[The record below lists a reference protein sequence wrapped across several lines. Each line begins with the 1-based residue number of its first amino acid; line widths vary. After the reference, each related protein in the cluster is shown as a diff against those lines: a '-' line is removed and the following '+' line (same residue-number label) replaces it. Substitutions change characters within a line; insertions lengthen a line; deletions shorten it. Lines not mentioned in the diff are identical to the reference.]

1 MSNVAWVVVVAVLLA
16 VIVIQQLQKSR
27 KKAATNEFQAHGDL
41 QQVQESVSQAP
52 EVLPR
57 EQESPSKIVFGES
70 PAEPIVTIESVSSS
84 VAYQVAK
91 PIEAKGGIVGR
102 LSALVQAAPS
112 LLVAA
117 HANGR
122 QLMEVVV
129 NGDLVRAAD
138 GNGLRGFAVGPGG
151 IQEHARLFEVGNL
164 QNLINAAAVWQ
175 VASVLVAQKHLA
187 DISAK
192 LDEIKEGV
200 SGISRFLD
208 NQRRARIQS
217 TYDYLG
223 QARQAIQA
231 GELPDSVRNQLES
244 CEREL
249 AEILRHLVSELKY
262 EATKAVEHTEAFGTG
277 ELVEDISRKIS
288 KLKALNQDLT
298 LCLKT
303 RIAAWYVLS
312 LYPGEPKLK
321 EARRRSIEQGM
332 AEIHELDSVLQ
343 NAVAKDISNVK
354 SMWNKDSTL
363 AGRRQSLTNDR
374 DLVRRELTLGT
385 RHCQNG
391 LASSAA
397 RLLEDKAATRIF
409 LEFENGV
416 VVGARQGV

>member
-1 MSNVAWVVVVAVLLA
+1 M
-16 VIVIQQLQKSR
+16 
-27 KKAATNEFQAHGDL
+27 
-41 QQVQESVSQAP
+41 
-52 EVLPR
+52 
-57 EQESPSKIVFGES
+57 
-70 PAEPIVTIESVSSS
+70 
-84 VAYQVAK
+84 
-91 PIEAKGGIVGR
+91 
-102 LSALVQAAPS
+102 
-112 LLVAA
+112 
-117 HANGR
+117 
-122 QLMEVVV
+122 
-129 NGDLVRAAD
+129 
-138 GNGLRGFAVGPGG
+138 
-151 IQEHARLFEVGNL
+151 
-164 QNLINAAAVWQ
+164 
-175 VASVLVAQKHLA
+175 AQKHLA

-262 EATKAVEHTEAFGTG
+262 EATKAVEHTETFGTG
-277 ELVEDISRKIS
+277 ELVEDISKKIS
-288 KLKALNQDLT
+288 KLNALNEDLM

-321 EARRRSIEQGM
+321 EARRLSIEQSM

-363 AGRRQSLTNDR
+363 AERRQSLTNDR
-374 DLVRRELTLGT
+374 DLVRRELRLGT

-391 LASSAA
+391 LASGAA